1 MTDPST
7 FSAPPQPSPW
17 LHLQLW
23 AVGQQSFCALP
34 SSLLV
39 SPLHFNGVP
48 PSPQQGESAHKME
61 EKTGTRRFPS
71 LFRRKEKTKQT
82 FIHGWVFQVQQHQG
96 IQHPF
101 FILSVSG
108 NGSPNLRQQNYIPI
122 YCQASTSQ
130 IAPTVLLR
138 ERKNFSHFEGTRERK
153 AAAKSDRSSNCFFLF
168 FPFFFLNFTRKFWKF
183 RFCQG

>member
-7 FSAPPQPSPW
+7 FSAPPQPSPR

-23 AVGQQSFCALP
+23 VVGQQSSCALP

-48 PSPQQGESAHKME
+48 PSPHQGKSTHKME
-61 EKTGTRRFPS
+61 EKTGTCRFPS

-82 FIHGWVFQVQQHQG
+82 FIHGWVFQGQQHQG

-101 FILSVSG
+101 FILSLSG

-153 AAAKSDRSSNCFFLF
+153 AAAKSDRSSNCFFFYLSLF
-168 FPFFFLNFTRKFWKF
+168 FFFLV
-183 RFCQG
+183 Q